1 MSEPTRIQCAQAPRG
16 ASVKPNSLAG
26 RPGQVAGSHLL
37 LSAVA
42 PPPRRTFAMSA
53 SYSAFSQRAH
63 NFVSRPFSQMTG
75 TRGCVTN
82 ALAML
87 GTIAGANP
95 IKAVVRVQKS
105 RKVLR
110 LTPCDLSTS

>member
-1 MSEPTRIQCAQAPRG
+1 MSETIGCDARK
-16 ASVKPNSLAG
+16 SDSLQ
-26 RPGQVAGSHLL
+26 QVH
-37 LSAVA
+37 
-42 PPPRRTFAMSA
+42 
-53 SYSAFSQRAH
+53 
-63 NFVSRPFSQMTG
+63 SRPCSQMTG

-82 ALAML
+82 ALTTL
-87 GTIAGANP
+87 GTMAGANP